1 MGMLMGGAFIVVDS
15 FRRGVIHGIDW
26 LRFLTGI
33 CYDCSR
39 LTFVTKLYFDRWNNN
54 SLFFQA
60 FF

>member
-33 CYDCSR
+33 CYAVVD
-39 LTFVTKLYFDRWNNN
+39 
-54 SLFFQA
+54 
-60 FF
+60 